1 MLGLHNNPILIDYQK
16 AILKAFFATPLGKQ
30 FFLTGGTALSAFY
43 LAHRQSKD
51 LDFFS
56 IEDYDS
62 LGLEKVVEMLA
73 NQLDTTVETKV
84 VTNTYREVYLTHRK
98 KQWEQRIDFVKD
110 QPVLFGKR
118 VKIDSII
125 VDSLENI
132 SAGKIL
138 AMYGRFEPKDYID
151 LYFICKETDINFFK
165 LFEKT
170 KKKDLGLNEF
180 YFANM
185 IADVEKLKNFP
196 LLNRPFNKNKF
207 NQFFLDLSTKL
218 FKKIKL
224 PKE

>member
-1 MLGLHNNPILIDYQK
+1 MLGLYNNPILTNYQK
-16 AILKAFFATPLGKQ
+16 DILKAFFAIPFGKQ

-51 LDFFS
+51 FDFFS

-62 LGLEKVVEMLA
+62 LELEKVVEMLA
-73 NQLDTTVETKV
+73 SQLDTTIETKV

-98 KQWEQRIDFVKD
+98 KQWIQRIDFVKD

-151 LYFICKETDINFFK
+151 LYFICKETSIDFFA

-185 IADVEKLKNFP
+185 TADVEKLQNFP
-196 LLNRPFNKNKF
+196 TLNKPFNKNKF